1 MNSIEI
7 NRMGMDLLFQ
17 TMNLIEWGGLLLIV
31 ILIFA
36 ETGLLLGLVVPGG
49 ETLVF
54 TSGLLV
60 STGTLDIS
68 IGIFF
73 LLLVVAA
80 TAGDSTGYY
89 IGRRFGK
96 KLYQK
101 KDTWYFKKEYLKMA
115 HDYIERHKKTSI
127 IAGKFFPV
135 VRPFTPVI
143 AGIIRMPRRS
153 FYALTLLAVMAYLG
167 LFLFTGYFLG
177 NRFPDIKNYLGYIL
191 PASVIILL
199 IPVFLQLRK
208 SKRKRNLT
216 QHPAGNRV

>member
-1 MNSIEI
+1 MC
-7 NRMGMDLLFQ
+7 MDLLFQ
-17 TMNLIEWGGLLLIV
+17 TKNLIEWGGLLLII

-36 ETGLLLGLVVPGG
+36 ETGLLLGLIVPGG

-68 IGIFF
+68 IGLFF
-73 LLLVVAA
+73 LLLALAA
-80 TAGDSTGYY
+80 MAGDSTGYY

-96 KLYQK
+96 NLYKK
-101 KDTWYFKKEYLKMA
+101 KDTWYFKKEYLQMA
-115 HDYIERHKKTSI
+115 HDYLERHKKTSI

-143 AGIIRMPRRS
+143 AGATRMPRRN
-153 FYALTLLAVMAYLG
+153 FYALTLLAVLVYLG
-167 LFLFTGYFLG
+167 LFLFSGYFLG
-177 NRFPDIKNYLGYIL
+177 NKFPEIKNYLGYIL

-199 IPVFLQLRK
+199 IPVFLQIRK
-208 SKRKRNLT
+208 NKRKKAVKQR
-216 QHPAGNRV
+216 PSGSRV

>member
-1 MNSIEI
+1 
-7 NRMGMDLLFQ
+7 MDLLFQ
-17 TMNLIEWGGLLLIV
+17 TKNLIEWGGLLLII

-36 ETGLLLGLVVPGG
+36 ETGLLLGLIVPGG

-73 LLLVVAA
+73 LLLAIAA
-80 TAGDSTGYY
+80 MAGDSTGYY

-101 KDTWYFKKEYLKMA
+101 KDTWYFKKEYLEMA

-143 AGIIRMPRRS
+143 AGITRMPRGN
-153 FYALTLLAVMAYLG
+153 FYGLTLLAVIVYLG

-177 NRFPDIKNYLGYIL
+177 NKFPEIKNYLGYIL

-199 IPVFLQLRK
+199 IPVFLQIRK
-208 SKRKRNLT
+208 NKRRKAVKQR
-216 QHPAGNRV
+216 PANSRI

>member
-1 MNSIEI
+1 ME
-7 NRMGMDLLFQ
+7 LLFQ
-17 TMNLIEWGGLLLIV
+17 TNNLIEWGGLLLII

-36 ETGLLLGLVVPGG
+36 ETGLLLGLIVPGG

-54 TSGLLV
+54 TAGLLV

-68 IGIFF
+68 IGVFF
-73 LLLVVAA
+73 LLLAVAA
-80 TAGDSTGYY
+80 MAGDSTGYY

-101 KDTWYFKKEYLKMA
+101 KDTWYFKKQYLEMA

-143 AGIIRMPRRS
+143 AGITRMPRRN
-153 FYALTLLAVMAYLG
+153 FYGLTLLAVIVYLG

-177 NRFPDIKNYLGYIL
+177 NKFPEIKNYLGYIL

-199 IPVFLQLRK
+199 IPVFLQIRK
-208 SKRKRNLT
+208 NKRKKAVNQR
-216 QHPAGNRV
+216 PAKTRV

>member
-1 MNSIEI
+1 
-7 NRMGMDLLFQ
+7 MDLLFQ
-17 TMNLIEWGGLLLIV
+17 TKNLIEWGGLLLII

-36 ETGLLLGLVVPGG
+36 ETGLLLGLIVPGG

-68 IGIFF
+68 IGLFF
-73 LLLVVAA
+73 LLLALAA
-80 TAGDSTGYY
+80 MAGDSTGYY

-96 KLYQK
+96 NLYKK
-101 KDTWYFKKEYLKMA
+101 KDTWYFKKEYLQMA
-115 HDYIERHKKTSI
+115 HDYLERHKKTSI

-143 AGIIRMPRRS
+143 AGATRMPRRN
-153 FYALTLLAVMAYLG
+153 FYALTLLAVLVYLG
-167 LFLFTGYFLG
+167 LFLFSGYFLG
-177 NRFPDIKNYLGYIL
+177 NKFPEIKNYLGYIL

-199 IPVFLQLRK
+199 IPVFLQIRK
-208 SKRKRNLT
+208 NKRKKAVKQR
-216 QHPAGNRV
+216 PSGSRV

>member
-1 MNSIEI
+1 
-7 NRMGMDLLFQ
+7 MDLLFQ
-17 TMNLIEWGGLLLIV
+17 TKNLIEWGGLLLI
-31 ILIFA
+31 ILLIFA
-36 ETGLLLGLVVPGG
+36 ETGLLLGLIVPGG

-60 STGTLDIS
+60 STGTLDVS
-68 IGIFF
+68 IGVFF
-73 LLLVVAA
+73 LLLAMAA
-80 TAGDSTGYY
+80 MAGDSTGYY

-101 KDTWYFKKEYLKMA
+101 KDTWYFKKAYLEMA

-143 AGIIRMPRRS
+143 AGITRMPRGN
-153 FYALTLLAVMAYLG
+153 FYALTLLAVMVYLG
-167 LFLFTGYFLG
+167 LFLFSGYFLG
-177 NRFPDIKNYLGYIL
+177 NRFPEIKNYLGYIL

-199 IPVFLQLRK
+199 IPVFLQIRK
-208 SKRKRNLT
+208 NKRRKAVKQR
-216 QHPAGNRV
+216 PANTKA

>member
-1 MNSIEI
+1 
-7 NRMGMDLLFQ
+7 MDLLFQ
-17 TMNLIEWGGLLLIV
+17 TNNLIEWGGLLLIIV
-31 ILIFA
+31 LIFA
-36 ETGLLLGLVVPGG
+36 ETGLLLGLIVPGG

-54 TSGLLV
+54 TAGLLV

-68 IGIFF
+68 IGVFF
-73 LLLVVAA
+73 LLLAVAA
-80 TAGDSTGYY
+80 MAGDSTGYY

-101 KDTWYFKKEYLKMA
+101 KDTWYFKKQYLEMA

-143 AGIIRMPRRS
+143 AGITRMPRRN
-153 FYALTLLAVMAYLG
+153 FYGLTLLAVIVYLG

-177 NRFPDIKNYLGYIL
+177 NKFPEIKNYLGYIL

-199 IPVFLQLRK
+199 IPVFLQIRK
-208 SKRKRNLT
+208 NKRKKAVNQR
-216 QHPAGNRV
+216 PAKTRA

>member
-1 MNSIEI
+1 
-7 NRMGMDLLFQ
+7 MDLLFQ
-17 TMNLIEWGGLLLIV
+17 TKNLIEWGGIALII

-36 ETGLLLGLVVPGG
+36 ETGLLLGLIVPGG

-68 IGIFF
+68 IVLFFF
-73 LLLVVAA
+73 LLALAA
-80 TAGDSTGYY
+80 ICGDSAGYY

-96 KLYQK
+96 KLYHK
-101 KDTWYFKKEYLKMA
+101 KDTWYFKKQYLHMA

-143 AGIIRMPRRS
+143 AGITRMPRRN
-153 FYALTLLAVMAYLG
+153 FYALTLLAVILYLG

-177 NRFPDIKNYLGYIL
+177 NKFPDIKNYLGFIL
-191 PASVIILL
+191 PASVILL
-199 IPVFLQLRK
+199 LVPVFLQIRK
-208 SKRKRNLT
+208 NKRRMKTKENADSEEVT
-216 QHPAGNRV
+216 G

>member
-1 MNSIEI
+1 
-7 NRMGMDLLFQ
+7 MDLLFQ
-17 TMNLIEWGGLLLIV
+17 TNNLIEWGGLLLII

-36 ETGLLLGLVVPGG
+36 ETGLLLGLIVPGG

-60 STGTLDIS
+60 STGTLNIS
-68 IGIFF
+68 IGLFF
-73 LLLVVAA
+73 LLLALAA
-80 TAGDSTGYY
+80 MAGDSTGYY

-96 KLYQK
+96 NLYKK
-101 KDTWYFKKEYLKMA
+101 KDTWYFKKEYLEMA

-143 AGIIRMPRRS
+143 AGATRMPRRN
-153 FYALTLLAVMAYLG
+153 FYALTLLAVLVYLG
-167 LFLFTGYFLG
+167 LFLFSGYFLG
-177 NRFPDIKNYLGYIL
+177 NKFPEIKNYLGYIL

-199 IPVFLQLRK
+199 IPVFLQIRKNKRRK
-208 SKRKRNLT
+208 SVKQR
-216 QHPAGNRV
+216 PANTRI